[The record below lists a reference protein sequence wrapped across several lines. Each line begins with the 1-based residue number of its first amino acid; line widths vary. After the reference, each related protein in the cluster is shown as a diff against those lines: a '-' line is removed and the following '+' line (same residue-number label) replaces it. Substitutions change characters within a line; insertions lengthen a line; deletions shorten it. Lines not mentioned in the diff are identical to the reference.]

1 MQSKIYSRK
10 RVALSFFKNTPKA
23 QTSRRKLKVTIPII
37 WIILIAILTC
47 YSIWKSITPVF
58 ETLCKDKAEAVATK
72 ITNEETT
79 KVMNKYNYDTF
90 FTIEKDENGNV
101 QMITAN
107 VLKINK
113 VTSDIATKIQETL
126 DENEKNKIYILLGTL
141 TGIKFLSG
149 FGPKIGFNIA
159 TSGNVETT
167 LKSEFDAKGVNQ
179 TIHRVYLE
187 IKTQVSILTAS
198 RVIEKDIQNQVLIL
212 ENVIVGKIP
221 QTYYNFEGT
230 TDSDAFRIVK

>member
-10 RVALSFFKNTPKA
+10 RVTLSFFKNTPKA

-212 ENVIVGKIP
+212 ENVIVGQIP